1 MTMQKG
7 TGATLALLISG
18 AALAADL
25 VFTALGMDALRPVS
39 KPLIVL
45 ALGAYFLLGVKE
57 VSSPGKG
64 WVTAAL
70 VLSWLGDVLLLF
82 EANSSVFFMLGLGSF
97 LLAHMAYS
105 IFFNRLR
112 REGDL
117 SIKPLFVAI
126 VGVYYLALVVSLY
139 PYLDGMRLPVLVY
152 GLVISVMLVLAL
164 SLGPLKE
171 RIGLFIVFGATLF
184 VLSDSVLAINKFM
197 RPFTGAGVL
206 VMLTYGM
213 AQFFIVSGSILA
225 LQKEA
230 QHQLEVEREAEI

>member
-1 MTMQKG
+1 MVMQKG
-7 TGATLALLISG
+7 TGATIALLLFG

-25 VFTALGMDALRPVS
+25 VFTALELSELRPLS
-39 KPLIVL
+39 KPLILL
-45 ALGAYFLLGVKE
+45 ALTAYFLMGTRK

-82 EANSSVFFMLGLGSF
+82 EGQSSQFFMLGLSSF
-97 LLAHMAYS
+97 LLAHVAYS
-105 IFFNRLR
+105 FFFNRLR
-112 REGDL
+112 KEGAL
-117 SIKPLFVAI
+117 SIKPLFLAF
-126 VGVYYLALVVSLY
+126 VGAYYAALVVSLY

-152 GLVISVMLVLAL
+152 GLVISTMLVVAL

-171 RIGLFIVFGATLF
+171 RIGLFIVFGALLF

-197 RPFTGAGVL
+197 RPFTGAGVII
-206 VMLTYGM
+206 MLTYGM

-230 QHQLEVEREAEI
+230 AHKLEVEREAEL

>member
-1 MTMQKG
+1 M
-7 TGATLALLISG
+7 ALLLFG

-25 VFTALGMDALRPVS
+25 VFTAMGLSELRPIS
-39 KPLIVL
+39 KPLIL
-45 ALGAYFLLGVKE
+45 AGLTVYFLIGTRK

-64 WVTAAL
+64 WVVAAL

-82 EANSSVFFMLGLGSF
+82 EGQASQFFILGLSSF
-97 LLAHMAYS
+97 LLAHVAYS
-105 IFFNRLR
+105 VFFNRLR
-112 REGDL
+112 REAGL
-117 SIKPLFVAI
+117 RIGPLFLVFVAI
-126 VGVYYLALVVSLY
+126 YYLALVASLY
-139 PYLDGMRLPVLVY
+139 AFLDGMRVPVMVY
-152 GLVISVMLVLAL
+152 GLVISTMLVLAL

-171 RIGLFIVFGATLF
+171 RIGLFLVLGGVLF

-197 RPFTGAGVL
+197 QSFTGAGEI

-230 QHQLEVEREAEI
+230 VQQLEVEREAEL